1 MRIFNLIGEGFHAL
15 RSFIITKESAM
26 TDTSI
31 INSTTPAGDAELPQF
46 AIPDANVPTDP
57 QLQRLSSPSTVA
69 PATSEETPGETHVAP
84 DATAQHTPS
93 PSGDQNAVPD
103 ASASPAAVKDAATVQ
118 PAEQSATP
126 DAAVAQSADQAATP
140 DAAAA
145 QPADQAATPEAAAAP
160 QPAEQS
166 VPLDAPAQ
174 PVDQPA
180 AADPAA
186 DAQPQAQTPVADAA
200 AEQASAQAVNAAV
213 QETAPVAD
221 SGSATSAAPSSAQ
234 PAGEE
239 EQSDF
244 SAGVKDFGAAFDFVQ
259 QGIEHLGMAA
269 RKELFELARKYL

>member
-15 RSFIITKESAM
+15 RSIIITKESAM

-93 PSGDQNAVPD
+93 PSADQ
-103 ASASPAAVKDAATVQ
+103 AAA
-118 PAEQSATP
+118 P
-126 DAAVAQSADQAATP
+126 DAAAAPPADQAAAPDAAAVPPADQAATP

-145 QPADQAATPEAAAAP
+145 PPADQAATPDAAAAPPADQAATPEAAAAP

-166 VPLDAPAQ
+166 APSDATAQ
-174 PVDQPA
+174 PTATDA
-180 AADPAA
+180 AA

-200 AEQASAQAVNAAV
+200 AQQASAQAVNAAV
-213 QETAPVAD
+213 QETAPVGD
-221 SGSATSAAPSSAQ
+221 SASAAPSSAQ
-234 PAGEE
+234 PAGNE

>member
-31 INSTTPAGDAELPQF
+31 INSTTPAADAELPQF

-84 DATAQHTPS
+84 DATAQHTSPPS
-93 PSGDQNAVPD
+93 ADQ
-103 ASASPAAVKDAATVQ
+103 AAA
-118 PAEQSATP
+118 P
-126 DAAVAQSADQAATP
+126 DAAAAQSADQATAP

-145 QPADQAATPEAAAAP
+145 QPADQAAVPDAVAAQSVDQAATPDATAVQPVDQSATPDAAAP

-166 VPLDAPAQ
+166 SPSDAAAQ
-174 PVDQPA
+174 PADQGA
-180 AADPAA
+180 AA

-200 AEQASAQAVNAAV
+200 AQQASAQAVNAAV

-221 SGSATSAAPSSAQ
+221 SGSAAPSSAQ
-234 PAGEE
+234 PAGNE

-259 QGIEHLGMAA
+259 QGIEHLGTAA

>member
-31 INSTTPAGDAELPQF
+31 INSTTPASDAELPQF

-93 PSGDQNAVPD
+93 PSADQNA
-103 ASASPAAVKDAATVQ
+103 A
-118 PAEQSATP
+118 
-126 DAAVAQSADQAATP
+126 P

-145 QPADQAATPEAAAAP
+145 QPAAPEAAAAP
-160 QPAEQS
+160 QPAEQGAPS
-166 VPLDAPAQ
+166 DATAQ
-174 PVDQPA
+174 AADQPA
-180 AADPAA
+180 ATGAAA
-186 DAQPQAQTPVADAA
+186 DAQSQAQTPVADAA
-200 AEQASAQAVNAAV
+200 AQQASAQAANAAV
-213 QETAPVAD
+213 QETAPVAA
-221 SGSATSAAPSSAQ
+221 STSAAPAGLSSAQ
-234 PAGEE
+234 PAGKE

-259 QGIEHLGMAA
+259 QGIEHLGTAA

>member
-15 RSFIITKESAM
+15 RSIIITKESAM

-93 PSGDQNAVPD
+93 PSADQ
-103 ASASPAAVKDAATVQ
+103 AAA
-118 PAEQSATP
+118 P
-126 DAAVAQSADQAATP
+126 DAAAVPPADQAATP

-145 QPADQAATPEAAAAP
+145 PPADQAATPDAAAAPPADQAATPEVAAAP

-166 VPLDAPAQ
+166 APSDATAQ
-174 PVDQPA
+174 PTATDA
-180 AADPAA
+180 AA

-200 AEQASAQAVNAAV
+200 AQQASAQAVNAAV
-213 QETAPVAD
+213 QETAPVGD
-221 SGSATSAAPSSAQ
+221 SASAAPSSAQ
-234 PAGEE
+234 PAGNE

>member
-93 PSGDQNAVPD
+93 PSGDQSAVPD
-103 ASASPAAVKDAATVQ
+103 ASASPAAVEDAATVQ
-118 PAEQSATP
+118 PAEQS
-126 DAAVAQSADQAATP
+126 ATP